1 MQIMEFKTPERFK
14 GRTGIQIF
22 PDRFYR
28 EGAPP
33 EPMPGRILKDWDDP
47 IPNWEPDS
55 NGIYQNNY
63 FYAGNLKGIT
73 VKLDYLKDMGFNLIY
88 LNPLGK
94 SETSHHYEPTD
105 QLQID
110 PWLGTWEDFKELCQ
124 EAHKRDILIVVDLV
138 FNHMGVQSPIFQEA
152 QDPYS
157 QYHDWFEWD
166 QCGNPV
172 FWGGFTNMPQT
183 NKFNPDFQDYV
194 CKVSVHYI
202 KMGADGIR
210 NDLGE
215 NFPRV
220 LLRKQREAVKSIEPE
235 ALIVNEMW
243 GFDNHR
249 EFPQLDGCQVDSV
262 MNYPLADAIIRWVR
276 YGNAAHFQYNVG
288 EMLKYPKEAQD
299 VLWNHIDT
307 HDTPR
312 AGTMLVANGI
322 LEDPY
327 QGASWDIE
335 GPWRHEKWF
344 DTYGFR
350 YWELEHEDIDMDEVF
365 AKLCLASS
373 IQYFMHGI
381 PIVYAGT
388 EVGVIGYKDPFNR
401 KPYPW
406 KNIDERIRKHY
417 RNLGKMREQNREF
430 FADSGELSI
439 NCFYNN
445 MEITRQNECG
455 RLTAY
460 LIRNPANS
468 KEGWLAYVGGKIK

>member
-1 MQIMEFKTPERFK
+1 MDFKTPYRFK

-33 EPMPGRILKDWDDP
+33 EPIPGRILKDWDDP

-55 NGIYQNNY
+55 NGVYQNNY
-63 FYAGNLKGIT
+63 FYGGNLKGIT

-105 QLQID
+105 QLEID
-110 PWLGTWEDFKELCQ
+110 PWLGTWDDFKELCR

-138 FNHMGVQSPIFQEA
+138 FNHMGVQSQIFQA
-152 QDPYS
+152 AVDPNS
-157 QYHDWFEWD
+157 IYHDWFEWD
-166 QCGNPV
+166 EHGEPV

-215 NFPRV
+215 NFPSV

-243 GFDNHR
+243 GLDNHR
-249 EFPQLDGCQVDSV
+249 EFPQIDGTQVDSV

-276 YGNAAHFQYNVG
+276 YGNDAHFRYNIG
-288 EMLKYPKEAQD
+288 EILKYPKEAQD

-327 QGASWDIE
+327 QGAAWDIE
-335 GPWRHEKWF
+335 GPWRHGKWF

-350 YWELEHEDIDMDEVF
+350 YWELEHEGIDMDEVF
-365 AKLCLASS
+365 AKLCLAST
-373 IQYFMHGI
+373 IQYIMVGI

-406 KNIDERIRKHY
+406 KNINERIQKHY
-417 RNLGKMREQNREF
+417 RNLGKMRELNREF
-430 FADSGELSI
+430 FADSGELSMS
-439 NCFYNN
+439 CFYNN
-445 MEITRQNECG
+445 MEITRQNERG
-455 RLTAY
+455 RLTTY
-460 LIRNPANS
+460 MIRNPANS